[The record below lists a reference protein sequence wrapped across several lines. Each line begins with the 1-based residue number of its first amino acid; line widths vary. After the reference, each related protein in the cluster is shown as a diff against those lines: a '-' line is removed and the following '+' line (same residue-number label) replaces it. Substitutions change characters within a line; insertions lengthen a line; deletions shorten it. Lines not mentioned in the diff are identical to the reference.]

1 MFIGDKREKKA
12 RGFERGL
19 EAEKILGAT
28 DAAGE
33 LMFLMKWKDSSDADV
48 VPARVANV
56 KCPQVKETSLNI
68 SLFVIWKLLLVEDP
82 LTFI

>member
-1 MFIGDKREKKA
+1 MLGERKEKKA
-12 RGFERGL
+12 QGFERGL

-48 VPARVANV
+48 VPAKVANV
-56 KCPQVKETSLNI
+56 KCPQVK
-68 SLFVIWKLLLVEDP
+68 FH
-82 LTFI
+82 FR